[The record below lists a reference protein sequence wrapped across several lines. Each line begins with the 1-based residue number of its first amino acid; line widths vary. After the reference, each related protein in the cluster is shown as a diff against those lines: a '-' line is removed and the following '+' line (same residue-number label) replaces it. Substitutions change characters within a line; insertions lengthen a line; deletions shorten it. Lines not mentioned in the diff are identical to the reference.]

1 MKKLLVI
8 DDDSLI
14 RSAVSESFKDTDEVQ
29 VIEAKDGEAGLELAL
44 SEKPALILLDE
55 NMPKLSG
62 QEVIEKLRNDEWG
75 SNVPIVAFTVNDD
88 IGLMNKKLQAGVTEY
103 LDKSTS
109 SPDAVAEVLKK
120 YLS

>member
-1 MKKLLVI
+1 MKKILVI
-8 DDDSLI
+8 DDDSLV
-14 RSAVSESFKDTDEVQ
+14 RSAVSGSFQDSSDVE
-29 VIEAKDGEAGLELAL
+29 VIEAQDGEVGLELAL
-44 SEKPALILLDE
+44 NEKPDLILLDE

-75 SNVPIVAFTVNDD
+75 SSVPIVAFTINDD

-103 LDKSTS
+103 LDKSTT
-109 SPDAVAEVLKK
+109 SPDALVEVLKK